1 LQIRGYQMKK
11 IILTVSLFFSSTAM
25 AHDLPNTFEAGEP
38 IVASEINAN
47 FESISS
53 KLDVINSSLDKKNSK
68 VVEIVG
74 LTDPTIWGSVNFT
87 NGINMCPNKYPGS
100 RICSGYD
107 LREAAT
113 IPTLDP
119 SVPIIFIEEYP
130 RSNIDQ
136 NSCNDFK
143 STRENAKYHLII
155 DNNGNLNM
163 TRGLEATEDNIEPN
177 VLAWIKNLTQV
188 NSGTALEQSENSYWP
203 YSSNNISQIR
213 VYTCAI
219 SIPALC
225 CK

>member
-1 LQIRGYQMKK
+1 MGHEMKR
-11 IILTVSLFFSSTAM
+11 IILTSLIIFSPSIF

-53 KLDVINSSLDKKNSK
+53 KLDVINSSLDKKNNK

-107 LREAAT
+107 LREAT
-113 IPTLDP
+113 SIPTLDT

-130 RSNIDQ
+130 RSNIDR
-136 NSCNDFK
+136 NSCNDFT
-143 STRENAKYHLII
+143 STRENANKHLII
-155 DNNGNLNM
+155 DNNGNLSMINS
-163 TRGLEATEDNIEPN
+163 LETTEDNIEPN

-203 YSSNNISQIR
+203 YLSNNVSKIR

>member
-1 LQIRGYQMKK
+1 MKR
-11 IILTVSLFFSSTAM
+11 IILTSLIIFSPSIF

-68 VVEIVG
+68 VVEIIG

-107 LREAAT
+107 LREAAN

-119 SVPIIFIEEYP
+119 SVPIIFIEGYP

-136 NSCNDFK
+136 NSCNDFT
-143 STRENAKYHLII
+143 STRENANKHLII
-155 DNNGNLNM
+155 DNNGNLSM
-163 TRGLEATEDNIEPN
+163 TNSLENTEDNIEPN

-188 NSGTALEQSENSYWP
+188 NSSTALGQSENSYWP
-203 YSSNNISQIR
+203 YLSNNISRIR